1 MSLIDQK
8 ERKRKKDLRQFGSE
22 WQKCNRSEGLDQW
35 KLMIKINKGFEHL
48 EHNTF
53 LTRVQGM
60 FEKGDATR
68 SKENALNTDNGL
80 ICQQG

>member
-22 WQKCNRSEGLDQW
+22 WQKCRRSECLNQW
-35 KLMIKINKGFEHL
+35 KLMIKINKGSEHL

-53 LTRVQGM
+53 LTRV
-60 FEKGDATR
+60 
-68 SKENALNTDNGL
+68 
-80 ICQQG
+80 